1 MFFLFFYFSD
11 FCFFSPS
18 LRRSSCSCL
27 PCGGEGHGATRGAG
41 AGRRTDRSVHGH
53 ILLPRSGHSVKKE
66 KRPQN
71 EPAWR
76 TEQKPKRVERAN
88 QRLSFI
94 RCHRCYGDEKR
105 WQRGSGPTGQDVLQQ
120 SHPSLTKL
128 YTWRSFFFRWW
139 GQRHLQPLDS
149 KAMLRVFFPS
159 VSVPT
164 AFPGTMFFCL
174 RRLNVALVGKE
185 QVLFSFFNKWRNQAD
200 LKSRSDDQCVRTKTR
215 VGGRKTDSVGE
226 EEERSP
232 VVGTV
237 RIFF

>member
-1 MFFLFFYFSD
+1 MNVFPLFLLFWFL
-11 FCFFSPS
+11 FFSPS

-105 WQRGSGPTGQDVLQQ
+105 WQRCSGPTGQDVLQQ

-128 YTWRSFFFRWW
+128 YTWRSFFFQVM
-139 GQRHLQPLDS
+139 GTAPSSGSGLQSHAPGVFSECICANSLPWDDVLLPS
-149 KAMLRVFFPS
+149 KA
-159 VSVPT
+159 
-164 AFPGTMFFCL
+164 
-174 RRLNVALVGKE
+174 
-185 QVLFSFFNKWRNQAD
+185 
-200 LKSRSDDQCVRTKTR
+200 
-215 VGGRKTDSVGE
+215 
-226 EEERSP
+226 
-232 VVGTV
+232 
-237 RIFF
+237 